1 MNPFGL
7 TITAVRGELPVG
19 GVVPAA
25 TLDEYIDAAAVLRRN
40 RSRAAAVLLASRR
53 CRAQARLEAAQVLD
67 EARAEGEQRAEAAA
81 RAAHD
86 AICADVLHWLVREGE
101 LEAAIAERL
110 EWRCRTVIADA
121 VTSFAG
127 EADRAALIAQRVAA
141 RWREVSSHGAFTLRL
156 CPDDVAAVAAR
167 LPAEPGFS
175 ISAEPAL
182 ASGQALIDSP
192 YVHLRIDL
200 DRHLAVLLAAIGA
213 EPSEASLS
221 EAKPDALEGTRREQ
235 HEQDPGAMGGSQRS
249 RREQNPDPVEASP
262 RSRRDQDP
270 DALANH
276 LDGLIADLDDIA
288 RGRLSP
294 PRRNPGLPDTDAA
307 GWPA

>member
-25 TLDEYIDAAAVLRRN
+25 TLDAYIDAAAVLRRN

-53 CRAQARLEAAQVLD
+53 RRDQARLEAAQILA
-67 EARAEGEQRAEAAA
+67 EARAEGERRAEAAA

-86 AICADVLHWLVREGE
+86 AICEDVLRWLVKESE
-101 LEAAIAERL
+101 LEAVIAERL
-110 EWRCRTVIADA
+110 EARCRTVIADA
-121 VTSFAG
+121 VACFAG
-127 EADRAALIAQRVAA
+127 EAERSALIAQRVAA
-141 RWREVSSHGAFTLRL
+141 RWRDVSSHGAFTLRL

-167 LPAEPGFS
+167 LPAEPGFT

-213 EPSEASLS
+213 EPSAASPPAA
-221 EAKPDALEGTRREQ
+221 EPDAVEGPREQ
-235 HEQDPGAMGGSQRS
+235 REQVPDAMEGSQRS
-249 RREQNPDPVEASP
+249 PDAVEGSH
-262 RSRRDQDP
+262 RSQPSHLQQDP

-276 LDGLIADLDDIA
+276 LDGLIADLDDMA
-288 RGRLSP
+288 RGQLSP
-294 PRRNPGLPDTDAA
+294 PRRDPGLPDADPA

>member
-19 GVVPAA
+19 GIVPAA

-53 CRAQARLEAAQVLD
+53 CRAQARLEAAQILA
-67 EARAEGEQRAEAAA
+67 EARAEGERRAEAAA

-86 AICADVLHWLVREGE
+86 AICEDVLRWLVRESE
-101 LEAAIAERL
+101 LEAVIAERL
-110 EWRCRTVIADA
+110 ELRCRTVIADA
-121 VTSFAG
+121 VACFAG
-127 EADRAALIAQRVAA
+127 EAERSALIAQRVAA

-156 CPDDVAAVAAR
+156 CPDDVTAVAAR
-167 LPAEPGFS
+167 LPAEPGFT

-182 ASGQALIDSP
+182 AAGQALIDSP

-200 DRHLAVLLAAIGA
+200 DRHLAVLLAAIGVEPSAASPSAA
-213 EPSEASLS
+213 EP
-221 EAKPDALEGTRREQ
+221 DAAEG
-235 HEQDPGAMGGSQRS
+235 S
-249 RREQNPDPVEASP
+249 RREQDPDAMKGSCREQDPDAMKG
-262 RSRRDQDP
+262 SRREQDP

-276 LDGLIADLDDIA
+276 LDGLIADLDDMA
-288 RGRLSP
+288 RGQYSP
-294 PRRNPGLPDTDAA
+294 PRRDPGLPDTDSA

>member
-19 GVVPAA
+19 GIVPAA

-53 CRAQARLEAAQVLD
+53 RRAQARIEAAQILA
-67 EARAEGEQRAEAAA
+67 EAHAEGERRAEAAA

-86 AICADVLHWLVREGE
+86 AICEDVLRWLVRESE
-101 LEAAIAERL
+101 LEAVIAERL
-110 EWRCRTVIADA
+110 ESRCRTVIADA
-121 VTSFAG
+121 VACFAG
-127 EADRAALIAQRVAA
+127 EAERAALIAQRVAA

-167 LPAEPGFS
+167 LPVEPGFT
-175 ISAEPAL
+175 ISVEPAL

-192 YVHLRIDL
+192 YVQLRIDL
-200 DRHLAVLLAAIGA
+200 DRHLAILLAAIGIEPDPSSRSAA
-213 EPSEASLS
+213 EPEA
-221 EAKPDALEGTRREQ
+221 
-235 HEQDPGAMGGSQRS
+235 
-249 RREQNPDPVEASP
+249 VEESH
-262 RSRRDQDP
+262 RDQDR
-270 DALANH
+270 DALADH
-276 LDGLIADLDDIA
+276 LDGLIADLDDMA
-288 RGRLSP
+288 GGRFSP
-294 PRRNPGLPDTDAA
+294 PRRDPGVSDADSA